1 LLSKNNLYKCL
12 DIILSIIVQNIVNKK
27 IVNKQIY
34 LSIYIIEVNKIVLEV
49 CFYIIKD
56 IKINIILDNNIL
68 EISLNKIS
76 FYLYSK

>member
-1 LLSKNNLYKCL
+1 MLSKNNLYKCL